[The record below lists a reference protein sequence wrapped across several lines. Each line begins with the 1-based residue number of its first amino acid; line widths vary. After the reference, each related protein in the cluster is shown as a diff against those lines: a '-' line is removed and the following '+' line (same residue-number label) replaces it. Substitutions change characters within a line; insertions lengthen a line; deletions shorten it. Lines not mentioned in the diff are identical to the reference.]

1 MSTHG
6 FVPALAIGGALLAL
20 WVEVRFPKLAPSGLG
35 QIFVNIVAAVLCMRV
50 AAELVILTAE
60 QPAWPLRFAA
70 VFVLAL
76 PALTYVFLS
85 SIWVLRLVQSSLS
98 GSMR

>member
-6 FVPALAIGGALLAL
+6 FIPALAIGGALLAL

-35 QIFVNIVAAVLCMRV
+35 HVFLNIVAAVLCMRI
-50 AAELVILTAE
+50 AGELVVLAAD
-60 QPAWPLRFAA
+60 QPALYFRFAA
-70 VFVLAL
+70 VFLLAL

-85 SIWVLRLVQSSLS
+85 SIWVLRLMQSSLS